1 MYKLVCGCIKWV
13 SICFQRV
20 IVGLHVDY
28 NVAILSLSECVES
41 MSHFYSD
48 MLPFRTFVHFTGK
61 LWCVRECKPSYLI
74 YSSYFKWNISNLFSP
89 PTWWSSCKLMKI
101 RNPVFPTIFL
111 LKNLFTSTQFFVWTP
126 LPRTA
131 ALVHRGS
138 AEVLLK
144 PRWLW
149 PCRWILYRVQVRSW
163 LANETQ

>member
-1 MYKLVCGCIKWV
+1 MYKLVCGC
-13 SICFQRV
+13 ICFQRV

-28 NVAILSLSECVES
+28 NVAILGLSECVES

-48 MLPFRTFVHFTGK
+48 MLLFRTFVHFTGK
-61 LWCVRECKPSYLI
+61 LWRVKECKPSYLI
-74 YSSYFKWNISNLFSP
+74 YSSYFKWNISNLFSLQLDDLHVSL
-89 PTWWSSCKLMKI
+89 WKSEIQFFRLFFSWK
-101 RNPVFPTIFL
+101 VFSLIL
-111 LKNLFTSTQFFVWTP
+111 SFFVWTP

-149 PCRWILYRVQVRSW
+149 QQPSDHLYF
-163 LANETQ
+163 